1 MAKNCFVYETLN
13 AVNEMQTTKTSD
25 GLMHLKGT
33 FGVCGVKNNNARIY
47 EAGNYGKMVAEMQ
60 NRLKTKPIWVSWN
73 IHKQ

>member
-47 EAGNYGKMVAEMQ
+47 EAGNYGKMVAEMH
-60 NRLKTKPIWVSWN
+60 LKLM
-73 IHKQ
+73 